1 MYCSTVER
9 EDFLRRVEEALSSA
23 AAAVPITRLFVND
36 KHVPDPDN
44 TWAQFHHPLDL
55 VAAAISAAA
64 ARHVEEL
71 HAETDGYRT
80 GRSLI
85 LASLSSSRVL
95 RLLRVVGFGSSPMAA
110 TPPAATAAAG
120 GGGFFLPMLVE
131 IHLHK
136 CSVFLADLQ
145 TTIDA
150 APKLA
155 TLRIESSTISYQIG
169 SSYNRLNCPGVTDLA
184 FEDCRFHKDFR
195 FQKDERSLEFD
206 VPGLKYFSYKGAIQ
220 FCSEF
225 SLKSSSLRTA
235 TTLSNMIRADL
246 HLNNDYSYTYTR
258 KVYLP
263 SLFWQLIQNFSAAK
277 VLRIKMDGFSMDAV
291 APFGTSTLFHRL
303 ERLELD
309 AQYKPTSEAW
319 MEMEERLELDSQYSK
334 ASMETLAS
342 LLHCCP
348 VLRDI
353 RLKLSK
359 DMSTTSSIDQVAR
372 ADFDKSGRSLQAL
385 QKANAFIIG

>member
-1 MYCSTVER
+1 MYGSTEER

-23 AAAVPITRLFVND
+23 AGAVPITRLLVND

-71 HAETDGYRT
+71 HVETDGYRT
-80 GRSLI
+80 GRSLS

-95 RLLRVVGFGSSPMAA
+95 RLLRV
-110 TPPAATAAAG
+110 

-155 TLRIESSTISYQIG
+155 TLRIESSTISYVDMAKEENRKMRSDEEIG
-169 SSYNRLNCPGVTDLA
+169 SSYNRLICPGITDLA
-184 FEDCRFHKDFR
+184 FEDCRFNKDFR
-195 FQKDERSLEFD
+195 FQSGERSLEFD
-206 VPGLKYFSYKGAIQ
+206 APGLKYFSYKGAIQ

-225 SLKSSSLRTA
+225 LLKSSSLRTA
-235 TTLSNMIRADL
+235 TTLSNMIEADL
-246 HLNNDYSYTYTR
+246 HLNNDYSYSYTR

-263 SLFWQLIQNFSAAK
+263 SVFWQLIQNFSAAK

-291 APFGTSTLFHRL
+291 SPFRTSMLFNSL
-303 ERLELD
+303 EWLELD
-309 AQYKPTSEAW
+309 AQYKPTSEA
-319 MEMEERLELDSQYSK
+319 
-334 ASMETLAS
+334 A
-342 LLHCCP
+342 
-348 VLRDI
+348 
-353 RLKLSK
+353 
-359 DMSTTSSIDQVAR
+359 
-372 ADFDKSGRSLQAL
+372 
-385 QKANAFIIG
+385 